1 MNAHLLDRLL
11 DMHVWQTGEIVFGAL
26 GAVLL
31 VLGILWRKVLIPMRK
46 ALALLRDIGDQL
58 LGDDDPRHPTPSMSD
73 RIDALHTTVDGQG
86 QQLTELQRSFGEHL
100 EQHSVYDRPN
110 GPRFQAVRRDGQRR

>member
-11 DMHVWQTGEIVFGAL
+11 DMHVWQNVEIVFGAL

-58 LGDDDPRHPTPSMSD
+58 LGDDDPPGIRRRPCRTGSTPCTPPS
-73 RIDALHTTVDGQG
+73 TG
-86 QQLTELQRSFGEHL
+86 
-100 EQHSVYDRPN
+100 
-110 GPRFQAVRRDGQRR
+110 RDSS